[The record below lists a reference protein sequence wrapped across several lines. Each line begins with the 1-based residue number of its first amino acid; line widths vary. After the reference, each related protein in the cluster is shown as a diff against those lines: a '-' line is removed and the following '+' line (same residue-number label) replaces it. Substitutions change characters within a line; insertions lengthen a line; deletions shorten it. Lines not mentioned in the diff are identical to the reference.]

1 MVMTRRAA
9 TAVPSAW
16 PVFTA
21 PSGINFPDIAQS
33 NSHSVTPGRRGFSL
47 PRVLQCE
54 QWHGICIAHAEV
66 HMTRAVLSAAIDT
79 DWRLVSQERPCPVCG
94 SEDACSVHTK
104 DDFACCAREPSQ
116 WKLTTGAW
124 LHRVQ
129 ARSAIAL
136 VPETI
141 GQVDPISEG

>member
-1 MVMTRRAA
+1 
-9 TAVPSAW
+9 
-16 PVFTA
+16 
-21 PSGINFPDIAQS
+21 
-33 NSHSVTPGRRGFSL
+33 
-47 PRVLQCE
+47 
-54 QWHGICIAHAEV
+54 
-66 HMTRAVLSAAIDT
+66 MTRAVLSAAIDT

-94 SEDACSVHTK
+94 SQDACSVHTK

-141 GQVDPISEG
+141 GQVDPISEGSRIRL

>member
-1 MVMTRRAA
+1 MP
-9 TAVPSAW
+9 VPTPRGGAL
-16 PVFTA
+16 THLY
-21 PSGINFPDIAQS
+21 GINFHGIAERHS
-33 NSHSVTPGRRGFSL
+33 RSVTVAPVGAQ
-47 PRVLQCE
+47 VLGISRDYG
-54 QWHGICIAHAEV
+54 WHGYCRADAEV

-94 SEDACSVHTK
+94 SQDACSVHTK

-129 ARSAIAL
+129 ARTGMAF

-141 GQVDPISEG
+141 GQIDSAAMGSRIRL